1 MFGIWT
7 AVRLNVC
14 CQYYLFLSETLLSTL
29 VGMTTWRK
37 LEFKKP
43 QSCPRIL
50 FQPNLHFTFKNTTS
64 LLHHPV
70 KLARSQVGNYNA
82 MLLNV
87 FTCSRRYSP
96 SNEIF
101 DSLKYTF
108 EKKNVV
114 VRKYFMLSFIT
125 HNSHHPSF
133 QPLSFFTLS
142 CSGFSSSLSLRR
154 SWLAVLSSWLICSVV
169 WVRVSSS
176 CWSFS
181 SFCFCSFSF
190 MRCSSSSRKS
200 LRRPNSAVTSSSRS
214 PARS

>member
-1 MFGIWT
+1 MW
-7 AVRLNVC
+7 
-14 CQYYLFLSETLLSTL
+14 S
-29 VGMTTWRK
+29 K

-50 FQPNLHFTFKNTTS
+50 FQPNLHFNLKNTTS
-64 LLHHPV
+64 LLRYPV
-70 KLARSQVGNYNA
+70 KWASSHVGKYNA
-82 MLLNV
+82 VLLNV
-87 FTCSRRYSP
+87 FTRSRRYSP

-101 DSLKYTF
+101 DSLKYIF
-108 EKKNVV
+108 GKKNVV
-114 VRKYFMLSFIT
+114 VSKL
-125 HNSHHPSF
+125 HNTQFASPT
-133 QPLSFFTLS
+133 QPLSFLTLS

-154 SWLAVLSSWLICSVV
+154 SWLAVLSNWLICSVV
-169 WVRVSSS
+169 WVRASSS

>member
-1 MFGIWT
+1 MW
-7 AVRLNVC
+7 
-14 CQYYLFLSETLLSTL
+14 S
-29 VGMTTWRK
+29 K

-50 FQPNLHFTFKNTTS
+50 FQPNLHFNLKNTTS
-64 LLHHPV
+64 SLRHPV
-70 KLARSQVGNYNA
+70 RWASSHVGKYNV

-87 FTCSRRYSP
+87 FTRWRRYSP

-101 DSLKYTF
+101 DPLKYI
-108 EKKNVV
+108 KNGV
-114 VRKYFMLSFIT
+114 VRKYFILSFIT

-133 QPLSFFTLS
+133 QPLSFLTLS

-169 WVRVSSS
+169 WVRASSS

-190 MRCSSSSRKS
+190 MRRSSSSRKS
-200 LRRPNSAVTSSSRS
+200 LRRSNSAVTSSSRS